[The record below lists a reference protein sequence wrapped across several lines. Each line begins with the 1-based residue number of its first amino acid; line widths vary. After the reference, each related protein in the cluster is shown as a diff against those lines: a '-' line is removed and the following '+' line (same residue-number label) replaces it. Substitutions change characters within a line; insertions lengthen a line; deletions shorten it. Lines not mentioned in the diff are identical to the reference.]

1 MTKEQIQ
8 ALIDAKIAG
17 QGSAIDIGGALP
29 AILGGILELATQS
42 GPVSWEFNLIRNESY
57 TTWESVNMTQEIY
70 DAIINGTIDL
80 INIKWYY
87 SYGSAGNVAIPIHA
101 LSHDDAGVISVRSG
115 FSGGWCSELLSFYI
129 NPDGTVRIEWD

>member
-1 MTKEQIQ
+1 MTKEEIQ

-42 GPVSWEFNLIRNESY
+42 GPVTWEFDLIRNGAY
-57 TTWESVNMTQEIY
+57 TTWESINMTQEIY

-80 INIKWYY
+80 INIKWYFEETV
-87 SYGSAGNVAIPIHA
+87 GVPFRA
-101 LSHDDAGVISVRSG
+101 LTHNDAGVIDVRSA
-115 FSGGWCSELLSFYI
+115 FLVSFCSKVLLFDVK
-129 NPDGTVRIEWD
+129 PDGTVSIEWD

>member
-42 GPVSWEFNLIRNESY
+42 GGPVSWEFNLIRNESY

-80 INIKWYY
+80 INIKWYFE
-87 SYGSAGNVAIPIHA
+87 GTVGIPMRA
-101 LSHDDAGVISVRSG
+101 LPHNDAGEIDVRSS
-115 FSGGWCSELLSFYI
+115 FTVSFCSKVLALDVK
-129 NPDGTVRIEWD
+129 PDGTVHITWD

>member
-1 MTKEQIQ
+1 MTKEEIQ

-42 GPVSWEFNLIRNESY
+42 GPVSWEFRLIRGEPY

-87 SYGSAGNVAIPIHA
+87 EREVGIPIRMFPHN
-101 LSHDDAGVISVRSG
+101 DAGVISVRSG
-115 FSGGWCSELLSFYI
+115 FSGAVCAKALTFDVK
-129 NPDGTVRIEWD
+129 PDGTVSITWD

>member
-29 AILGGILELATQS
+29 AILGGILELATPP
-42 GPVSWEFNLIRNESY
+42 PVSWEFDLIRNGEY
-57 TTWESVNMTQEIY
+57 ATWESINMTQEIY

-80 INIKWYY
+80 INIKWYFE
-87 SYGSAGNVAIPIHA
+87 GTVGIPMRA
-101 LSHDDAGVISVRSG
+101 LPHNDAGMIDVRSS
-115 FSGGWCSELLSFYI
+115 FLVSFCSKVLALDVK
-129 NPDGTVRIEWD
+129 PDGTVHISWD

>member
-1 MTKEQIQ
+1 MTKEEIQ

-29 AILGGILELATQS
+29 AILGGILELATQGG
-42 GPVSWEFNLIRNESY
+42 GPVSWEFNLIINEPY

-80 INIKWYY
+80 INIKGYFEETV
-87 SYGSAGNVAIPIHA
+87 GIPTRMPPHN
-101 LSHDDAGVISVRSG
+101 DAGMIDVRSSLPVS
-115 FSGGWCSELLSFYI
+115 FCSKALLFDV
-129 NPDGTVRIEWD
+129 NPDGTVSIEWD

>member
-80 INIKWYY
+80 INIKWYFE
-87 SYGSAGNVAIPIHA
+87 GTVGIPIRT
-101 LSHDDAGVISVRSG
+101 LSYTDANGIDVRGS
-115 FSGGWCSELLSFYI
+115 FSTTHCSKVLAF
-129 NPDGTVRIEWD
+129 NVKPDGTVSITWD

>member
-29 AILGGILELATQS
+29 AILGGILELATQA
-42 GPVSWEFNLIRNESY
+42 GPVSWEFNLIRNEPY

-80 INIKWYY
+80 INIKWYFE
-87 SYGSAGNVAIPIHA
+87 GTVGIPIRT
-101 LSHDDAGVISVRSG
+101 LSYTDADGIDVRGS
-115 FSGGWCSELLSFYI
+115 FSSTHCAKVLAFNVKS
-129 NPDGTVRIEWD
+129 DGTVSISWD